1 MFPHR
6 RQRKAEREERRARA
20 QAKFQE
26 RACQA
31 FGSPLS
37 TIPGA
42 IGKSE
47 RWWCQQYQ
55 WLKETG
61 YLLRPRYAPGWVPS
75 WKGTKKWWAQC
86 EDSQVP
92 AMGHVLDATRMS
104 DGVFVTLKLIT
115 KSRHPYEIEI
125 GRLFSTEPLAS
136 DPSNYSVPIYDVL
149 DVPDDHDQSILVMPL
164 LRPFHRP
171 RFDTCG
177 EVIDFFSQLFFGLR
191 FIHQQHVAH
200 RDCMGL
206 NIMMDATPLYID
218 PYHPQDLDMRRDFN
232 GTARYFTRTRRPL
245 KYFFIDF
252 GISRRYAADNSAPL
266 EYPIWGGDKTVPEFQ
281 KSDDACNPFPTDIY
295 YLGNMIRENFLLTK
309 RGLEFMLPLV
319 KDMVQDDPVKRPTM
333 DEVVARFD
341 EILKELSSWKL
352 RSRVIYKE
360 DSNIESLYH
369 GVVHWTRRIS
379 YIVRR
384 VSAIPGS

>member
-1 MFPHR
+1 MLSRR
-6 RQRKAEREERRARA
+6 RQRQAEWEERIARE
-20 QAKFQE
+20 QAEFQE
-26 RACQA
+26 LACQV
-31 FGSPLS
+31 FGLPLS

-42 IGKSE
+42 IGKVES
-47 RWWCQQYQ
+47 WWCQQYQ

-75 WKGTKKWWAQC
+75 WQDTKKRWVEC

-92 AMGHVLDATRMS
+92 ARDHVLDATRMA

-125 GRLFSTEPLAS
+125 GRLFSTEPLVS
-136 DPSNYSVPIYDVL
+136 DLYNYSVPLYDVL
-149 DVPDDHDQSILVMPL
+149 DVPDDEDQALLVMPL

-177 EVIDFFSQLFFGLR
+177 EVVDFFRQLFLGLR
-191 FIHQQHVAH
+191 FIHKQHVAH
-200 RDCMGL
+200 RDCMGP
-206 NIMMDATPLYID
+206 NVMMDATPLYID
-218 PYHPQDLDMRRDFN
+218 PYHPQDLDMRRDFS
-232 GTARYFTRTRRPL
+232 GKARYFTRTERPPR
-245 KYFFIDF
+245 YFFIDF
-252 GISRRYAADNSAPL
+252 GISRRYAADNNAPL

-281 KSDDACNPFPTDIY
+281 KADDACNPFPTDIY
-295 YLGNMIRENFLLTK
+295 YLGNMIRENFLLKK

-333 DEVVARFD
+333 DEVVARFN

-360 DSNIESLYH
+360 DGNIEGLYH
-369 GVVHWTRRIS
+369 GVIHWTRRIS

-384 VSAIPGS
+384 VSAIPER

>member
-1 MFPHR
+1 MLSRR
-6 RQRKAEREERRARA
+6 RQRQAEWEERIARE
-20 QAKFQE
+20 QAEFQE
-26 RACQA
+26 LACQV

-42 IGKSE
+42 IGKVES
-47 RWWCQQYQ
+47 WWCQQYQ

-75 WKGTKKWWAQC
+75 WQDTKKRWVEC

-92 AMGHVLDATRMS
+92 ARDHVLDATRMA

-125 GRLFSTEPLAS
+125 GRLFSTEPLVS
-136 DPSNYSVPIYDVL
+136 DLYNYSVPLYDVL
-149 DVPDDHDQSILVMPL
+149 DVPDDEDQALLVMPL

-177 EVIDFFSQLFFGLR
+177 EVVDFFRQLFLGLR

-200 RDCMGL
+200 RDCMGP
-206 NIMMDATPLYID
+206 NIMMDANPLYID
-218 PYHPQDLDMRRDFN
+218 PYHPQDLDMKRDFS
-232 GTARYFTRTRRPL
+232 GKARYFTRTRRPP

-252 GISRRYAADNSAPL
+252 GISRRYAADHNAPL

-333 DEVVARFD
+333 DEVVARFN

-360 DSNIESLYH
+360 DSNIESLYY